1 MAKPIPFSKS
11 QSTRSCPWI
20 NHSPISGRKNVPS
33 TIKCGKTPKATRE
46 WQLLAAVADSSNCR
60 LTQYIPYLQNRNNW
74 HKKSLISLEII
85 YKIIKKER
93 MQLFIKEGNIIE
105 SESEVAQSCP
115 TLYDPM
121 DCSLPGSAIRGIF
134 QARIL
139 EWVAISFSKILL
151 EPVIKTG
158 DSMSSEF
165 RLLAF
170 ESMAGLLWRLLM
182 RVVLWGAFWLPGLD
196 L

>member
-1 MAKPIPFSKS
+1 
-11 QSTRSCPWI
+11 
-20 NHSPISGRKNVPS
+20 
-33 TIKCGKTPKATRE
+33 
-46 WQLLAAVADSSNCR
+46 
-60 LTQYIPYLQNRNNW
+60 
-74 HKKSLISLEII
+74 
-85 YKIIKKER
+85 
-93 MQLFIKEGNIIE
+93 MQLFIKEANIIE

-158 DSMSSEF
+158 DSISSEF

-182 RVVLWGAFWLPGLD
+182 RVVLWGAF
-196 L
+196 